1 VNDTGPAVNGEPDWV
16 ADTLYAPSGND
27 AIDTDHV
34 PVALHGDGKRF
45 DPGLTV
51 AVTVPRPIVHV
62 PATVGSLVTALGTG
76 WSIVRTGPTA
86 ETSAERPLTAPD
98 PSTNCILNEHVTLP
112 PQLYTTEP
120 VGGYGIERPESD
132 QLLSEPQPVV
142 HTKRT

>member
-1 VNDTGPAVNGEPDWV
+1 
-16 ADTLYAPSGND
+16 
-27 AIDTDHV
+27 
-34 PVALHGDGKRF
+34 
-45 DPGLTV
+45 LTV

-86 ETSAERPLTAPD
+86 ETSAERPLTAPE
-98 PSTNCILNEHVTLP
+98 PSTNCILNEQVTLP

-132 QLLSEPQPVV
+132 QLPSEPQPVV